1 MVGKTLKEAGNY
13 AGLSPE
19 ETSQLSALSS
29 PELRS
34 TLGGVVTNLRRRN
47 KQVDLRT
54 AASQLLQT
62 PQLQGNAELASFVNT
77 PNALSTDPSKVSSA
91 LSTQSAGKAPLPSN
105 FGRSAPPQR
114 QNTPVPLPSN
124 FPQRQ
129 SQPAGSTG
137 PKSFDQ
143 QLADRKLKQT
153 REQQPSMREAKTLKE
168 FLGQGPNIQKVLQS
182 IRTLNPE
189 ELGMLRKTLDSLMGP
204 GQRQRAGQPGGM
216 MGEHKK
222 LISEAMLVQINEQ
235 VAIQKKLNHLLS
247 ERTEGGVGSIW
258 DKMKSAGTAI
268 GQKMG
273 LVGQVGQQA
282 NDVAKQETQVAQ
294 ELQKMVA
301 KVNQHRQKFNSSILK
316 NSQTLDQY
324 HNLVSGLVDAYKQN
338 QHAVGAAGPQISR
351 QIQDA
356 VGNFVYDLKSEKEQI
371 DLFLKQLQDAGA
383 AKIGG
388 SALMKKGASE
398 EGGLDPKALGAAA
411 QKKAQAA
418 RLEEN
423 PSGGVTSARRNVPG
437 GHLGPED
444 LDATKQSILA
454 KAAQPGYDKQRAMKD
469 LEALFLRQINQ
480 DKKKPKAKSK
490 PKKK

>member
-1 MVGKTLKEAGNY
+1 MVDRKK
-13 AGLSPE
+13 P
-19 ETSQLSALSS
+19 
-29 PELRS
+29 
-34 TLGGVVTNLRRRN
+34 VVP
-47 KQVDLRT
+47 
-54 AASQLLQT
+54 AAT
-62 PQLQGNAELASFVNT
+62 
-77 PNALSTDPSKVSSA
+77 
-91 LSTQSAGKAPLPSN
+91 
-105 FGRSAPPQR
+105 
-114 QNTPVPLPSN
+114 
-124 FPQRQ
+124 
-129 SQPAGSTG
+129 
-137 PKSFDQ
+137 KSFEQ
-143 QLADRKLKQT
+143 QLAGRKLRQQ
-153 REQQPSMREAKTLKE
+153 REKSPMREAKTLKEE

-182 IRTLNPE
+182 IRTLNSE
-189 ELGMLRKTLDSLMGP
+189 ELGMLRKTLDGLMGP
-204 GQRQRAGQPGGM
+204 SGQRQRLGRPGGVV
-216 MGEHKK
+216 EHKK
-222 LISEAMLVQINEQ
+222 LISEAMRAQLHEQ
-235 VAIQKKLNHLLS
+235 VVVQRKLNYILS
-247 ERTEGGVGSIW
+247 EGPMDSIW
-258 DKMKSAGTAI
+258 GKMKAAGTAV

-273 LVGQVGQQA
+273 LIGQSGQQA

-383 AKIGG
+383 AKIGE
-388 SALMKKGASE
+388 SALMKKGAAE

-418 RLEEN
+418 RLEDS
-423 PSGGVTSARRNVPG
+423 PSGGATSFRRNAPG

-444 LDATKQSILA
+444 LNATKQSILSRA
-454 KAAQPGYDKQRAMKD
+454 SQPGADKQKAMKD

-480 DKKKPKAKSK
+480 DKKKTKSK
-490 PKKK
+490 SKKK